1 MDTISVFLFILIF
14 VGMIYM
20 NGKLNVLLDR
30 SKPQEQKPTPHPR
43 TPEPAVPPTV
53 SSMAAAFSAAA
64 PTAVSSPV
72 SVPKPPATVAPSAA
86 TVAVPKPPEKADG
99 EEAGSRWLGKIG
111 VLAIVLGVS
120 FFLKWS
126 FDNNIIGPVGRVLL
140 GFLGGAAMVGIGQY
154 LRKKYLVYSDIIT
167 GGGIAILYLTIFAAY
182 AFYGFVGLPVAMIL
196 MLAVTALAVALSVI
210 GGTAHLAVLGVLGGL
225 LTPFLIRG
233 AEMSYLTLFS
243 YLLVLDLGILGVAIF
258 KKWNGLNVLGFVGTA
273 LHFSVWL
280 GAFYRP
286 EVLWPVFFF
295 LTAFFLVYLIA
306 GIIHN
311 VLWGKNSTGVELALV
326 TLNAAA
332 YGIMSYLLLYDT
344 YRHNVGIFMFALSL
358 LYFAVAYVAYRMNKA
373 DTVLNT
379 YLPGIAIIFFTLAIP
394 IYFNGSTITLAWLLE
409 SALLAAAGSL
419 SRRHAMNALSVGVYA
434 IGLTRLLMFDTHID
448 DLTSFTPVFNERFML
463 VVAAVI
469 VAYIIG
475 FMLRRHL
482 GEGDEDGRKE
492 AAAAFFIVANVLS
505 LSMLTVE
512 IHTHAEKSLLAVSR
526 IERAA
531 MESIPLP
538 VGFERYGDKDA
549 NKVRSIQNRR
559 NTLVSVTWA
568 LYATVLSAVG
578 FAFRRRLLRLLGLIL
593 LFVTAFKVL
602 VDVWQLGPLYRIISS
617 ISFGVIA
624 LLVSFAYARWKDRLK
639 EVF

>member
-1 MDTISVFLFILIF
+1 M
-14 VGMIYM
+14 
-20 NGKLNVLLDR
+20 
-30 SKPQEQKPTPHPR
+30 
-43 TPEPAVPPTV
+43 
-53 SSMAAAFSAAA
+53 
-64 PTAVSSPV
+64 
-72 SVPKPPATVAPSAA
+72 
-86 TVAVPKPPEKADG
+86 
-99 EEAGSRWLGKIG
+99 
-111 VLAIVLGVS
+111 LGVS

-126 FDNNIIGPVGRVLL
+126 FDNDLIGPLGRVLL
-140 GFLGGAAMVGIGQY
+140 GFLGGAAMVGIGQF
-154 LRKKYLVYSDIIT
+154 LRKKYLVYSDIVT
-167 GGGIAILYLTIFAAY
+167 GGGIAVLYLTIFAAY
-182 AFYGFVGLPVAMIL
+182 AFYGFVGMPIAMVL
-196 MLAVTALAVALSVI
+196 MLAVTALAVTLSVI

-243 YLLVLDLGILGVAIF
+243 YLLVLDLGILGLAIF
-258 KKWNGLNVLGFVGTA
+258 KKWNGLNILGFVGTA

-280 GAFYRP
+280 GAFYR
-286 EVLWPVFFF
+286 EEMLWPVFFF

-332 YGIMSYLLLYDT
+332 YGIMSYLLLYGT

-394 IYFNGSTITLAWLLE
+394 VYFDGSAITLAWLLE
-409 SALLAAAGSL
+409 AALLAATGSL

-434 IGLTRLLMFDTHID
+434 VGLTRLLMFDMRID
-448 DLTSFTPVFNERFML
+448 DLASFTPILNERFML
-463 VVAAVI
+463 TVAAV
-469 VAYIIG
+469 VTAYVIG
-475 FMLRRHL
+475 YMLKRHL
-482 GEGDEDGRKE
+482 GEGDEDGRKQ
-492 AAAAFFIVANVLS
+492 AAAAFFIIANVLS

-512 IHTHAEKSLLAVSR
+512 INTHAEKSLLSVRRDEQSAYDRS
-526 IERAA
+526 
-531 MESIPLP
+531 LP
-538 VGFERYGDKDA
+538 VGVVFEARGTQDVA
-549 NKVRSIQNRR
+549 KVRSIQNRR
-559 NTLVSVTWA
+559 NTLVSITWA
-568 LYATVLSAVG
+568 LYATVLSAFG

-593 LFVTAFKVL
+593 LFITAFKVL
-602 VDVWQLGPLYRIISS
+602 VDVWQLGELYRIISS

-624 LLVSFAYARWKDRLK
+624 LLVSFAYAKWKDRLK